1 MAIINYTP
9 NFLEDMVRVTDFLTE
24 ASSTEQAL
32 IAYDI
37 IQHGIQ
43 TLVNHPE
50 IGRIS
55 TRSDFR
61 ELVIS
66 YGNTGYIALYR
77 YNQLTD
83 IVTITAIR
91 HQREVDYH

>member
-1 MAIINYTP
+1 MASINYTP
-9 NFLEDMVRVTDFLTE
+9 NFWEGMARLTE
-24 ASSTEQAL
+24 FLGSLSGPEQAL

-37 IQHGIQ
+37 IIQ
-43 TLVNHPE
+43 ALQALVNHPR
-50 IGRIS
+50 IGRVS
-55 TRSDFR
+55 SQSDFR

-66 YGNTGYIALYR
+66 YGNTGYIALYQ

-83 IVTITAIR
+83 MVTLVAIR